1 MSGSELH
8 YDLPNTNFQRA
19 IFTVAGLFA
28 LIICPYEL
36 WRGVWPLNFTSPFF
50 GFIMFGGMSVGAGI
64 VYAGAFT
71 PSVDYR
77 FSRGFLVVDW
87 RYLWGGTRQTLRAA
101 DIMAI
106 TVERREQMEGPDD
119 WYAVIKLTAGRPL
132 WSRPLST
139 KEAAERQAAE
149 FRLALGM

>member
-50 GFIMFGGMSVGAGI
+50 GFIMFGGMSVGAG
-64 VYAGAFT
+64 
-71 PSVDYR
+71 
-77 FSRGFLVVDW
+77 L
-87 RYLWGGTRQTLRAA
+87 
-101 DIMAI
+101 AI
-106 TVERREQMEGPDD
+106 QLLHLIARDRVRVLQ
-119 WYAVIKLTAGRPL
+119 
-132 WSRPLST
+132 
-139 KEAAERQAAE
+139 
-149 FRLALGM
+149 